1 MLWNNHSTS
10 RLLLSFMLLL
20 LNASLVLPPLS
31 LAKGISVVS
40 QGGQSIYLY
49 KDYHALVVGVSKY
62 DKQPDR
68 PHASDDAREVSR
80 FLKSKGFR
88 VTLVTD
94 PTSLELKKALN
105 DLVYAAGREQDRGI
119 VFYYAGQG
127 ETQTRKDGTKLGW
140 IVPSDCPTLQDD
152 PEEFVS
158 LAISMSDIETLS
170 TQIRSRHVLMIFD
183 ASFSG
188 AVFSLESPV
197 LEAIGEKSALAVRQ
211 YIISGGEGETQ
222 PEKNTFKTLLLKGLE
237 GDADLI
243 YDGYI
248 TGSELAI
255 YLADRVEKQTGGL
268 LHPQYGKFKH
278 AALARGDFVFHLVE
292 TKPERGRLFVETE
305 PEGAQVRI
313 LNIGPRFIQGME
325 LLPGKYH
332 VEVSAEGYKTA
343 KEWIA
348 LDAGE
353 DRTLEMSLEKVEILK
368 KDEVEVTNI
377 LGMKFVP
384 ISSGSFQMGSSGN
397 EDYGSGDEKNH
408 NVTLTEGFYLQTT
421 EVTVGQFRKFVDA
434 TGYTTEG
441 EKSGGCWVSS
451 AKGRWRKNRES
462 SWKKPGSWETDGAR
476 QTDSHPVT
484 CVSWNDAQAF
494 AAWLSEK
501 EGKNYTLPTEAE
513 WEYACRAGTSS
524 PFAFGRCLSTDQA
537 NYGSIG
543 PSFSDC
549 KDSYRENRKR
559 PLAVSSLS
567 PNPWGLFDM
576 HGNVSEWVGDWY
588 GPYPPAKVTD
598 PKGPSSGTE
607 RVMRGG
613 HWQSDANGC
622 RSAKR
627 SSFPPGGASDAIG
640 FRLVKIP

>member
-1 MLWNNHSTS
+1 MSMLWNNHSTS
-10 RLLLSFMLLL
+10 RFLRGFILLL
-20 LNASLVLPPLS
+20 LNGSLVLPPLS
-31 LAKGISVVS
+31 LAKGINVVS

-49 KDYHALVVGVSKY
+49 KDYHALVVGVSRY
-62 DKQPDR
+62 DKWPDR
-68 PHASDDAREVSR
+68 PNAAVDAREVSR

-119 VFYYAGQG
+119 LFYFAGQG
-127 ETQTRKDGTKLGW
+127 ETQTSEDGTKLGW
-140 IVPSDCPTLQDD
+140 IVPSDCPTLKDD

-158 LAISMSDIETLS
+158 LAISMTDIESLS

-197 LEAIGEKSALAVRQ
+197 LEAIGEKSALPVRQ

-243 YDGYI
+243 FDGYI

-255 YLADRVEKQTGGL
+255 YLSDRVEKQTGGI

-278 AALARGDFVFHLVE
+278 AALARGDFIFHLVE

-325 LLPGKYH
+325 LLPEKYH
-332 VEVSAEGYKTA
+332 VEVSAEGYKTK
-343 KEWIA
+343 KEWLVIE
-348 LDAGE
+348 AGE
-353 DRTLEMSLEKVEILK
+353 DRIYKTRLEKAE
-368 KDEVEVTNI
+368 DATTNS
-377 LGMKFVP
+377 LGMQFVLIRP
-384 ISSGSFQMGSSGN
+384 GNFQMGSPGK

-408 NVTLTEGFYLQTT
+408 SVTLTEGFYLQTT
-421 EVTVGQFRKFVDA
+421 EVTVGQFRKFVDE
-434 TGYTTEG
+434 TGYTAEG

-451 AKGRWRKNRES
+451 AGGRWRKNRES
-462 SWKKPGSWETDGAR
+462 SWKKPGSWETKADR

-484 CVSWNDAQAF
+484 CVSWNDARAF

-501 EGKNYTLPTEAE
+501 EGKNYALPTEAE
-513 WEYACRAGTSS
+513 WEYACRAGTST
-524 PFAFGRCLSTDQA
+524 PFAFGRCLSTDKA
-537 NYGSIG
+537 NFGGTG
-543 PSFSDC
+543 PSFSEC
-549 KDSYRENRKR
+549 KDSFRDNRKR
-559 PLAVSSLS
+559 PIKVGSLA
-567 PNPWGLFDM
+567 PNSWGLFDM
-576 HGNVSEWVGDWY
+576 HGNVSEWVQDWY
-588 GPYPPAKVTD
+588 GQYPSKNVTE
-598 PKGPSSGTE
+598 PKGSSSGTE

-613 HWQSDANGC
+613 HWQSDANSC

-627 SSFPPGGASDAIG
+627 SSFLPGGASDAIG
-640 FRLVKIP
+640 FRLVMRL